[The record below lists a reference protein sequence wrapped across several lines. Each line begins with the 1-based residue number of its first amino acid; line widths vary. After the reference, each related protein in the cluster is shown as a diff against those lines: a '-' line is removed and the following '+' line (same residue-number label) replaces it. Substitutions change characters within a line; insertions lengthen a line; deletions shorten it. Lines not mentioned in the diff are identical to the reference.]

1 MIRYIRNP
9 NASEL
14 MHLEVRHNLV
24 VGNQFI
30 EDLYEYIISITS
42 DCYYL
47 DEEEHSILYTP

>member
-30 EDLYEYIISITS
+30 DDLYEYVICITS